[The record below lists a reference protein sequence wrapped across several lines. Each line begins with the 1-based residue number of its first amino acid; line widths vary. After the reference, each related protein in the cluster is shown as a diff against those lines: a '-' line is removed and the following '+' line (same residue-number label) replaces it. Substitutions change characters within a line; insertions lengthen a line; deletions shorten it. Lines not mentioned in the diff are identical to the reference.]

1 MNGSNQRIKVHG
13 GDAPGT
19 HYLAVS
25 AFSDTDQRKALN
37 YMCISPNQLNDGTL
51 IACRECWQCRERRI
65 LDWQGRCIAESKT
78 SVGAY
83 SMTLTYGRG
92 QNGKDLGKV
101 SHPRAHILTYSD
113 VQKFFKRLRRKNVR
127 KGISGYK
134 FKYFAVGEFG
144 SKKGRAHWHV
154 IVFWSEDMPEVPFRE
169 NFNWDYWPHGFAYID
184 DVGPASVRYNCKY
197 LNKDLEDAERQGH
210 LAMSKKPPLG
220 SEYFAHLAQQYVDAR
235 LSPQDLFYSFPEALD
250 KEGKK
255 LKFLLSGRSADL
267 FCEAYLR
274 LWREQVGKHYPPS
287 EVIEEYEDRMARNQP
302 ERLEDLAASLKNKV
316 PLIKISPPSWMPEG
330 VESMAF
336 DEQRNSFYVEIEGH
350 RYWWSYDKRGKRAWE
365 NIIRKVDLEK
375 IRPRQEAAHAAYL
388 TRTSGRWIEYLR
400 SMPH

>member
-1 MNGSNQRIKVHG
+1 
-13 GDAPGT
+13 
-19 HYLAVS
+19 
-25 AFSDTDQRKALN
+25 
-37 YMCISPNQLNDGTL
+37 MCVSPNQLNDGTL
-51 IACRECWQCRERRI
+51 IGCRKCWQCRERRI
-65 LDWQGRCIAESKT
+65 LDWQGRCIAESKV

-92 QNGKDLGKV
+92 QSGKDQGKK

-113 VQKFFKRLRRKNVR
+113 VQKFFKRLRRKNKR
-127 KGISGYK
+127 KGIAGYK
-134 FKYFAVGEFG
+134 LKYFAVGEFG

-169 NFNWDYWPHGFAYID
+169 NFNWDYWPHGFVYID

-220 SEYFAHLAQQYVDAR
+220 AEYFAQLAQQYVDAR
-235 LSPQDLFYSFPEALD
+235 LSPQDHFYSFPEALD

-267 FCEAYLR
+267 FCKAYLT

-287 EVIEEYEDRMARNQP
+287 EVIEEYEDRMARGEP

-316 PLIKISPPSWMPEG
+316 PLIKISPPAWMPEG

-375 IRPRQEAAHAAYL
+375 VRPRQEAAHAAFL
-388 TRTSGRWIEYLR
+388 IRTSGRWIEDLR
-400 SMPH
+400 SMPR